1 MGKRLFAKAED
12 GIEVEAQIDPAFDH
26 LLSTEDLRAV
36 AQVTLQLEGQSGQ
49 VTLVITGD
57 PDIQRLNR
65 DFLGIDAPTDLLAF
79 SAQETG
85 DSFVAAPEAGNY
97 LGDVIVS
104 YPRAV
109 AQAAE
114 LGHPVEQEITLL
126 VVHGV
131 LHLLGYDHADEAE
144 KEAMWA
150 RQEVILRE
158 FGFGLP
164 AGGA

>member
-1 MGKRLFAKAED
+1 MGKRLFAETQES
-12 GIEVEAQIDPAFDH
+12 IEVEVQIDPAFAH
-26 LLSTEDLRAV
+26 LLSTEDLRSV
-36 AQVTLQLEGQSGQ
+36 AEVTLQLEGGSGE

-65 DFLGIDAPTDLLAF
+65 DFLGIDAPTDVLAF
-79 SAQETG
+79 SAQEMG
-85 DSFVAAPEAGNY
+85 GSFVAAPEAGNY

-114 LGHPVEQEITLL
+114 VGHAVEQEVNLL

-131 LHLLGYDHADEAE
+131 LHLLGYDHADEDE
-144 KEAMWA
+144 REAMWA
-150 RQEVILRE
+150 RQDVILRRV
-158 FGFGLP
+158 
-164 AGGA
+164 AADAAST